1 LPILLDQDQYPG
13 AADRLRWEQALQGH
27 QFKAYVVDENQR
39 PNALRETTLRGTQF
53 FTRPGLRKLMNII
66 ERILDLLKTHD
77 KMAIATLRGD
87 GFPHATTVN
96 YVNEGLVIYFGC
108 GARSQKTRN
117 IVRDE
122 RVSLAIDHEY
132 VDWSKIQGLSIGG
145 IAERVSDVQDIERI
159 GELFT
164 QKFPQLSGF
173 RPEDLLGTAF
183 FRVTP
188 KVISV
193 IDYTKGFGHSELVE
207 LG

>member
-1 LPILLDQDQYPG
+1 M
-13 AADRLRWEQALQGH
+13 
-27 QFKAYVVDENQR
+27 
-39 PNALRETTLRGTQF
+39 
-53 FTRPGLRKLMNII
+53 MNIL
-66 ERILDLLKTHD
+66 ERVLVLIKTHD
-77 KMAIATLRGD
+77 KMTIATLRAN
-87 GFPHATTVN
+87 GFPQATTVN

-108 GARSQKTRN
+108 SAR
-117 IVRDE
+117 RDD

-132 VDWSKIQGLSIGG
+132 ADWSKIQGLSMGG
-145 IAERVSDVQDIERI
+145 IAERVSDIRDIERI

-164 QKFPQLSGF
+164 RKFPQLSGF

-193 IDYTKGFGHSELVE
+193 IDYTKGFSCSELVE